1 MKEKQSA
8 VIAIAAKLTD
18 PDIAKV
24 TIDTQAKV
32 HCYSATRSFLC
43 FLTTPAIL
51 PTYTHTYTNGI
62 NTVNV
67 LVVISFWP
75 PVLR

>member
-24 TIDTQAKV
+24 TTRKQKFIATAPQDPLLFNNA
-32 HCYSATRSFLC
+32 CYS
-43 FLTTPAIL
+43 
-51 PTYTHTYTNGI
+51 TYIHTHTYTNGI

>member
-8 VIAIAAKLTD
+8 VIASAAKLTD

-32 HCYSATRSFLC
+32 HCYSATRSFA
-43 FLTTPAIL
+43 F
-51 PTYTHTYTNGI
+51 
-62 NTVNV
+62 
-67 LVVISFWP
+67 
-75 PVLR
+75 